1 MKREVIQELL
11 NLPGVEAIA
20 ITTRKMRPV
29 FYGFNQ
35 KLDDRHK
42 LTLGQGILQVFE
54 NTAEG
59 FEVFEFYFL
68 NHTVFIY
75 KQTSGLVLLVI
86 VNPDLELK
94 QFHIQIDKFR
104 LILEQDIYSGVTLF
118 KQISGNTT
126 QSGIIYSGSGVELSS
141 RQLVSASSTVSL
153 PESPAPHYQEK
164 LAQTSPQVI
173 PQAVQAISQAV
184 QPNSDLGAFP
194 LQTWID
200 DLNKIGTCAAQY
212 LGKMI
217 AGNYWKSTRSPGWL
231 EEFQIDRNAHLSHPK
246 PEMLCDQG
254 QDKDLQKW
262 AVSYVQQCKQVI
274 RNFDLILQQKVT
286 DSTRTDFLLNLL
298 KSVNAEQKS

>member
-20 ITTRKMRPV
+20 LATRKMRPV
-29 FYGFNQ
+29 FYGFDQ

-94 QFHIQIDKFR
+94 QFQTQIDKFR
-104 LILEQDIYSGVTLF
+104 QVLAQDIYSAVTLF

-126 QSGIIYSGSGVELSS
+126 QPGIIHSGGGVELSS
-141 RQLVSASSTVSL
+141 RQLVSVSPAVSL
-153 PESPAPHYQEK
+153 PESPATYYQEQ
-164 LAQTSPQVI
+164 LAQTLPQAI
-173 PQAVQAISQAV
+173 PQAAL
-184 QPNSDLGAFP
+184 NSDLSAFP
-194 LQTWID
+194 LQTWLD
-200 DLNKIGTCAAQY
+200 DLNKISACAAQY

-254 QDKDLQKW
+254 QGKDLQKW

-298 KSVNAEQKS
+298 KSVNAEQKTNL